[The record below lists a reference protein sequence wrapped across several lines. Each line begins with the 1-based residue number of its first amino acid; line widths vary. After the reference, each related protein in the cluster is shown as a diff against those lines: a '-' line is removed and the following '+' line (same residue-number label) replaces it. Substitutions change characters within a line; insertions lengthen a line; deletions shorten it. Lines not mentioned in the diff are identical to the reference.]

1 MDIDQARALAQELM
15 AFHGLTGWSFA
26 FDRAKRRAG
35 AAHFDRKQIT
45 LSRALTEASDD
56 DAVRDTILHEIAHVL
71 VGPGHGHDRLW
82 QETCVRIGGSGQV
95 RLRNAPHIPGAWVGV
110 CPAGHRVER
119 FRRPSRPLSCAICHP
134 RAFSADHEF
143 VWRRREQ

>member
-71 VGPGHGHDRLW
+71 VGGSRSRSALAGNMCADWRFWAGAVAQCAAYSGSLGW
-82 QETCVRIGGSGQV
+82 RVSGG
-95 RLRNAPHIPGAWVGV
+95 A
-110 CPAGHRVER
+110 
-119 FRRPSRPLSCAICHP
+119 SR
-134 RAFSADHEF
+134 
-143 VWRRREQ
+143 